1 MVVKKTKG
9 RKVTKKTSKKGKGLL
24 DTAKALWYGRDKLPP
39 NVRKIMEKHG
49 NDEIDYIQVA
59 RNPLASSTKLALDVA
74 SLGTFSRD
82 AKKLMKEKSYDSLFH
97 LYMVI
102 TLKNGKNI
110 LTEKNAQINMEYK
123 GVRRDATSKLVSVNK
138 KLTLNTLMAKT
149 KKRMGAKFLPY
160 DGFKNNCQ
168 SYIISILKANNL
180 GNETIYKFVKQD
192 TSGIFKTSPIFAK
205 VTRLVTDLG
214 AKLDILKQGAG
225 QKGKGTCWD
234 KDGTF
239 DRDICWGSAR
249 GGMSRHCY
257 SKKRSRTKHC
267 MKPENKNSKYCKC
280 HFGENSKNLNP
291 RDQYIGTP
299 AYRTYGK
306 GVKKKTLTKKQKE
319 MMKKHSAQHT
329 KKHMAM
335 MTKLMKA
342 GKTFTQA
349 HKEAMKKTGAG
360 WGKKRDTEK
369 ALEMLKLLGKL

>member
-1 MVVKKTKG
+1 MVKRKT
-9 RKVTKKTSKKGKGLL
+9 TKKNSKKGKGLL

-138 KLTLNTLMAKT
+138 KLSLNTLMANT

-225 QKGKGTCWD
+225 QKGKGTCR
-234 KDGTF
+234 F
-239 DRDICWGSAR
+239 DRDICWGNER

-257 SKKRSRTKHC
+257 SKKRIRTKHC

-299 AYRTYGK
+299 AYSKYKKQQGK
-306 GVKKKTLTKKQKE
+306 GVKKKTLTKQQKE
-319 MMKKHSAQHT
+319 MMKKHSAHHT

-335 MTKLMKA
+335 MTKLMKE
-342 GKTFTQA
+342 GYCFNQA
-349 HKEAMKKTGAG
+349 HSITMKKI
-360 WGKKRDTEK
+360 GK
-369 ALEMLKLLGKL
+369 